1 MQNASCDL
9 GLLLVSDMVHGSSSQ
24 TEYFSEEN
32 PMMGMGMGRVNGA
45 RNARVAAGCLV
56 LVGFLAGLP
65 VAAQELSSPSP
76 EGAELYFIEPVDAA
90 VVGGTF
96 IIKFGLRGMG
106 VAPAGIEKD
115 ATGHHHLLIDHQ
127 GEIALNLPLPAT
139 DEVRHFGGGQTE
151 TTVTLPA
158 GEHRLQLVLG
168 NHLHVPHS
176 PPVMSE
182 EITITVMQ

>member
-1 MQNASCDL
+1 MIRKENANGL
-9 GLLLVSDMVHGSSSQ
+9 GIGV
-24 TEYFSEEN
+24 
-32 PMMGMGMGRVNGA
+32 
-45 RNARVAAGCLV
+45 GCLV
-56 LVGFLAGLP
+56 LAGLFVSLP
-65 VAAQELSSPSP
+65 IAAQELSSPSP

-90 VVGGTF
+90 EVEGTF
-96 IIKFGLRGMG
+96 VVKFGLRGMG

-115 ATGHHHLLIDHQ
+115 ATGHHHLLIDHR
-127 GEIALNLPLPAT
+127 GAIALNLPLPAN

-158 GEHRLQLVLG
+158 GKHRLRLVLG

-182 EITITVMQ
+182 EITVTVVE